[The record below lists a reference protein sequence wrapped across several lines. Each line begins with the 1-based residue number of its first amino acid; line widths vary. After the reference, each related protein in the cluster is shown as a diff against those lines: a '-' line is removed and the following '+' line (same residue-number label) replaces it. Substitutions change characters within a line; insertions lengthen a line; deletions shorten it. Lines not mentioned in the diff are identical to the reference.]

1 MLLLGYWFV
10 VAKYFQEIREGC
22 FQRIRHEP
30 GGQFGRCTRRYN
42 KMLKFVVSSAIG
54 IFLFFAPAFNGNVP
68 LVALV
73 SFLKRVLGNNTI
85 NALVLLFCVSLLV
98 TVFLG
103 KVLKKEAFAEYH
115 AEDGPGKIS
124 LYVLSVLFTL
134 MVMFNIGPAVVLDPD
149 VGTLALSLA
158 GSVMLTVTFAG
169 WFVVMILRSGI
180 VEFVGVLIEPIMRP
194 VFRLP
199 GCAAV
204 NGIASFVSAPAV
216 GVFLTEQLYLEKNYT
231 HREGVTVLTC
241 FSVCSLGFFGVLVS
255 LAGIENLYAQVVATS
270 FVVTFIMAAI
280 CVRIPPLSWKK
291 DIYCDGRE
299 QTEADRATPSLEN
312 RFQVAVKAGIERSK
326 ELNFKVFMQ
335 TLWSAITFTQ
345 VIVAYVV
352 SIAIIALLLAEH
364 TPVFTWLGM
373 PMIPLLKLLQMP
385 NAAEIAPATLIGI
398 AELALPVIVVSG
410 KGIAIKSVFFITV
423 LSSVQII
430 FFTESAN
437 AMLESEIHVTVGEL
451 IFCFIVRTLVA
462 IPILALI
469 SHMLF

>member
-1 MLLLGYWFV
+1 
-10 VAKYFQEIREGC
+10 
-22 FQRIRHEP
+22 
-30 GGQFGRCTRRYN
+30 
-42 KMLKFVVSSAIG
+42 MLKFLVSSAIG
-54 IFLFFAPAFNGNVP
+54 IFLFFAPAFDGNVP

-73 SFLKRVLGNNTI
+73 GFLKKTLGNDTI
-85 NALVLLFCVSLLV
+85 NGLVLLFCASLLV

-103 KVLKKEAFAEYH
+103 KVMKRRAFVEYH
-115 AEDGPGKIS
+115 EEDGIGKIT
-124 LYVLSVLFTL
+124 LYVLSVVFTV
-134 MVMFNIGPAVVLDPD
+134 MVMFGVGPAAILDPD
-149 VGTLALSLA
+149 VGGLALSLA

-169 WFVVMILRSGI
+169 WFVVMILKSGI
-180 VEFVGVLIEPIMRP
+180 VEFVGVLIEPVMRP

-216 GVFLTEQLYLEKNYT
+216 GVFMTEQLYRAKNYT
-231 HREGVTVLTC
+231 HREGVAVLTC

-255 LAGIENLYAQVVATS
+255 LAGIENLYPQVVATS
-270 FVVTFIMAAI
+270 FVVTFLMAAI

-291 DIYCDGRE
+291 DVYIDGTE
-299 QTEADRATPSLEN
+299 QTAADRATPHMEH
-312 RFQVAVKAGIERSK
+312 RFQAALAAGIERSR
-326 ELNFKVFMQ
+326 ELDLKVFMQ

-345 VIVAYVV
+345 KIVAYVV

-364 TPVFTWLGM
+364 TPLFTWLGM

-385 NAAEIAPATLIGI
+385 NAAEIAPATLVGI
-398 AELALPVIVVSG
+398 AELALPVIMVSG
-410 KGIAIKSVFFITV
+410 KGIAVKSVFFIAV

-437 AMLESEIHVTVGEL
+437 AMLESEVHVTVWDL

-462 IPILALI
+462 IPILALV